1 MEKKKKKRIEL
12 SVKNEQTKSP
22 IKKTVE
28 LTKSQQKNLKKKFVD
43 FNTRTIDNVPKK
55 ISVKKMNKNGSKCE

>member
-1 MEKKKKKRIEL
+1 MKKKKNGKKKKKRIEL

-43 FNTRTIDNVPKK
+43 FNTRTIECTKK
-55 ISVKKMNKNGSKCE
+55 IFSEKNE

>member
-1 MEKKKKKRIEL
+1 MEKKKKKEL
-12 SVKNEQTKSP
+12 SCQGKNEQTKSP

-43 FNTRTIDNVPKK
+43 FNTRTIECTKK
-55 ISVKKMNKNGSKCE
+55 IFSEKNE